1 METKTTVIAIGLI
14 IYAGLM
20 LVVSLYW
27 MFRVKKPADYL
38 VGGSSLPFW
47 VLTGN
52 IAAGCIGTGVII
64 GGSGLAY
71 QHGWAG
77 SAYPI
82 GLAPHWPVCFSPSC
96 AATSS

>member
-1 METKTTVIAIGLI
+1 
-14 IYAGLM
+14 
-20 LVVSLYW
+20 
-27 MFRVKKPADYL
+27 
-38 VGGSSLPFW
+38 

-52 IAAGCIGTGVII
+52 ITAGCIGTGVII

-82 GLAPHWPVCFSPSC
+82 GLGVGTSLAGFDFLPSC
-96 AATSS
+96 AATNSMTIVEEVASYYGGNRAVMEFSNVSLFLSQLGLADGANHGARRL